1 MILRLNNYQLKYQ
14 VYSVSEKKKKRVKIR
29 RSSDRFNFLRDS
41 LAAENHTSGYN

>member
-14 VYSVSEKKKKRVKIR
+14 LYSVSEKKKRVKIR
-29 RSSDRFNFLRDS
+29 RSSDRFNFLQDS